1 MMQVARNLTDATDGF
16 LNGKRILTLDR
27 DAKYSAAFRRLIEDE
42 GIKIIRLPP
51 RFPNLNAYADRFVR
65 SIKEECLN

>member
-1 MMQVARNLTDATDGF
+1 MP
-16 LNGKRILTLDR
+16 
-27 DAKYSAAFRRLIEDE
+27 KYSAAFRRLIEDK

-51 RFPNLNAYADRFVR
+51 RSPNLNAYADRFVR